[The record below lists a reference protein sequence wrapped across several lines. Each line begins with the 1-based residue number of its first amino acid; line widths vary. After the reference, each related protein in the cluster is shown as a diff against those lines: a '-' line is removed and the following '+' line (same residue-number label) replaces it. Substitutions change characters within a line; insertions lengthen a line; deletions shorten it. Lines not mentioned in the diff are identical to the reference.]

1 MIFDGKA
8 ATGRVAEGR
17 EILDQLSRRNPAR
30 CKDPGSRGNAG
41 APFWFGYQPFSS
53 LMLANRTE
61 TTCVEGSPCLKT
73 EFLNQAPAQ
82 LAQGS
87 SVSFPDQGKTV
98 NQMKGVEVLASAVPR
113 DGSFW
118 TRNQWPIAFSLAWVA
133 MGFVDGFLFA
143 AEFDFPRV
151 LECRDV
157 TLAEEVGLEHR
168 AIEIVIPVS
177 VRFGDGE
184 TRHVEEVD
192 VDFGA
197 ASSDLLVSSFC
208 PVTELTSDVSDPI
221 ERTITTEKSHRVN
234 GTFGGELP
242 LVGGDLVAHLTPSIN
257 GTLANRET
265 STEKTSRLAP
275 RRPVIVSGTKDH
287 RRGVFF
293 KLKRSSQT
301 ALEGVHE
308 LTIVF
313 EVPADWQSG
322 SLQVTCRAFGRKK
335 LFGIVQQSRVFGETS
350 TPIYLYLEGNDPA
363 RRAAQRKAKQV
374 RRDPPR
380 WNRVAEVLESCCVA
394 SLCNFSSSSQSQ

>member
-1 MIFDGKA
+1 M
-8 ATGRVAEGR
+8 
-17 EILDQLSRRNPAR
+17 N
-30 CKDPGSRGNAG
+30 
-41 APFWFGYQPFSS
+41 
-53 LMLANRTE
+53 
-61 TTCVEGSPCLKT
+61 
-73 EFLNQAPAQ
+73 
-82 LAQGS
+82 
-87 SVSFPDQGKTV
+87 
-98 NQMKGVEVLASAVPR
+98 GVEVLANAAPQ
-113 DGSFW
+113 DGNFW
-118 TRNQWPIAFSLAWVA
+118 SRNQWPIAFGLVWVA
-133 MGFVDGFLFA
+133 MGFSGGFLFA

-168 AIEIVIPVS
+168 TIEIVIPVS
-177 VRFGDGE
+177 VRFRDGE

-197 ASSDLLVSSFC
+197 ASNDLFVSSFY
-208 PVTELTSDVSDPI
+208 PVTELTSDLTDPI

-242 LVGGDLVAHLTPSIN
+242 LVGGDLVAHLTPSLS

-265 STEKTSRLAP
+265 STEKISRLAP

-293 KLKRSSQT
+293 KIKRSTQT

-335 LFGIVQQSRVFGETS
+335 LFGIVQQSRVFGETI
-350 TPIYLYLEGNDPA
+350 TPVYLYLEGNDPA
-363 RRAAQRKAKQV
+363 RRAAQQKAKQV
-374 RRDPPR
+374 RRDPTR
-380 WNRVAEVLESCCVA
+380 WNRVAAVLESRCVA
-394 SLCNFSSSSQSQ
+394 SLCTFSSSGRGQ